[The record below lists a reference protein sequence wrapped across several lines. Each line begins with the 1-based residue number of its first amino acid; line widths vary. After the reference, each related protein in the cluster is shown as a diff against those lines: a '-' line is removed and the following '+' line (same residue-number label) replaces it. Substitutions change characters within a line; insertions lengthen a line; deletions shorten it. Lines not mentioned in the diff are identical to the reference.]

1 MSKFER
7 TACLIKQ
14 VSRNPGQLAAG
25 IALAVTFAA
34 GVFADMQNQ
43 AVHHQRERAFVSKQ
57 LGQVRARLEAEITS
71 GIQLV
76 RGLIAVI
83 KLEPDL
89 DQQRFSRIAQNLM
102 GDEPLLRNIAG
113 APDLVIS
120 LMHPMEG
127 NRAAIGL
134 DYTKDALQ
142 REAAMRAVET
152 GEMLLAGPIDLRQG
166 GSGFVARFPVFLDE
180 ERTPETLWGIVS
192 TVIDVDAFYAASGL
206 DDENLAI
213 DLTIAGKDA
222 TGVDGPVFY
231 GSQSVLDA
239 DPVTATVSLPG
250 GSWHVAATPRDGWS
264 SSPPNAW
271 LVRSLLFLAGLLVVL
286 PILIAGH
293 YYDRHRADLREL
305 NRRERQLERLS
316 QRLKLAL
323 DTSRI
328 GVWEMD
334 IETRKLTWDSRTR
347 ELYGI
352 DADAPEPSFEE
363 CDAMSHPDDRAQA
376 RLVFEQ
382 AIASESRF
390 ENEIRIYDRKG
401 VMRWV
406 RTIGAVSRD
415 AQGHTTVLG
424 VNWDISQ
431 DIELK
436 SRLMDANRKAELR
449 NLELEDARALME
461 YNSLHDSL
469 TGLPNRR
476 YLDQRLAV
484 GTDGGGTS
492 GGDEPI
498 TALLHIDLD
507 RFKQINDTLGHAAGD
522 AMLVHAAE
530 VLKASSRSDDFIAR
544 IGGDEFVLAI
554 TGEASEAD
562 LGRLA
567 TRIIERMRQPV
578 PYENQ
583 ECRFGVSIGIAFA
596 EAGTPD
602 YGRRLLID
610 ADIALYRAKKSG
622 RNRQEF
628 FTPELKAEIVN
639 GRSLADEILAGLER
653 GEFIPYFQPQFDART
668 LDVTGVE
675 ALARWDH
682 PERGVLAPD
691 TFLKAAEELNVVQM
705 IDRSILEQSLFQQA
719 RLASAG
725 VQVPKVSVNV
735 SAGRFNEPGFIESLG
750 DLGLTAG
757 KLSFELLE
765 SVFLDERCEKV
776 AGNIEK
782 LKALGIDI
790 EIDDFGSGY
799 ASIVSLLNTRPSR
812 LKIDRRLVMPI
823 VECDQQ
829 RQLVASIV
837 EIGRSLDIRVIAEGV
852 ETMAHAAILRDMGCE
867 GLQGYALARPM
878 PSAQLK
884 EFLCRERARHIA

>member
-7 TACLIKQ
+7 AAGLIKQ
-14 VSRNPGQLAAG
+14 VRRNPGQLAAG
-25 IALAVTFAA
+25 IALAVAFSA
-34 GVFADMQNQ
+34 GVFADLQNQ
-43 AVHHQRERAFVSKQ
+43 AVHHQRERAFVGKQ
-57 LGQVRARLEAEITS
+57 LGEVRARLEAEITS

-83 KLEPDL
+83 KLEPEL
-89 DQQRFSRIAQNLM
+89 DQQRFSRIAHSLL

-127 NRAAIGL
+127 NAAAIGL

-142 REAAMRAVET
+142 REAAMRAVES
-152 GEMLLAGPIDLRQG
+152 GEMVLAGPVDLRQG
-166 GSGFVARFPVFLDE
+166 GRGFVARFPVFLDE
-180 ERTPETLWGIVS
+180 AKTPQSLWGIVS

-206 DDENLAI
+206 DDTDLAI

-231 GSQSVLDA
+231 GPRSVLDA

-250 GSWHVAATPRDGWS
+250 GSWHVAATPRNGWS
-264 SSPPNAW
+264 SIPPNAW
-271 LVRSLLFLAGLLVVL
+271 LVRSLLFLGGLLVVL

-293 YYDRHRADLREL
+293 YYDRHRADLKEL
-305 NRRERQLERLS
+305 NRRQRQLDRLS

-323 DTSRI
+323 EASRI

-334 IETRKLTWDSRTR
+334 IETRKLTWDNRTR

-352 DADAPEPSFEE
+352 DTAAPEPSFED
-363 CDAMSHPDDRAQA
+363 CGAMVHPEDRAQA
-376 RLVFEQ
+376 RMAFEQ
-382 AIASESRF
+382 AIATGSRF
-390 ENEIRIYDRKG
+390 ETEIRVSDRNG
-401 VMRWV
+401 AMRWI

-415 AQGHTTVLG
+415 ARGRSTILG
-424 VNWDISQ
+424 VNWDVSQ

-436 SRLMDANRKAELR
+436 SRLMDANRRAELR
-449 NLELEDARALME
+449 NIELEDARALME

-476 YLDQRLAV
+476 FLDQRLAV
-484 GTDGGGTS
+484 GAEGCLDNDGNERIS
-492 GGDEPI
+492 
-498 TALLHIDLD
+498 ALLHIDLD

-522 AMLVHAAE
+522 AMLVHAAG
-530 VLKASSRSDDFIAR
+530 VLKGSSRSGDFIAR

-554 TGEASEAD
+554 TGDACEVD
-562 LGRLA
+562 LERLA
-567 TRIIERMRQPV
+567 TRVIDRMRQPV
-578 PYENQ
+578 PYGKQ

-596 EAGTPD
+596 DAGARD
-602 YGRRLLID
+602 YGQRLLID
-610 ADIALYRAKKSG
+610 ADIALYRAKKNG
-622 RNRQEF
+622 RNRHEF

-639 GRSLADEILAGLER
+639 GKSLADEILAGLER
-653 GEFIPYFQPQFDART
+653 GEFIPYFQPQFNART
-668 LDVTGVE
+668 LEVTGVE
-675 ALARWDH
+675 ALARWEH
-682 PERGVLAPD
+682 PERGLQAPD
-691 TFLKAAEELNVVQM
+691 TFLRAAEELNVVQM
-705 IDRSILEQSLFQQA
+705 IDRSILEQSLFHQA
-719 RLASAG
+719 RWATAG
-725 VQVPKVSVNV
+725 GRVPKVSVNV

-750 DLGLTAG
+750 NLGLTAG
-757 KLSFELLE
+757 GLSFELLE
-765 SVFLDERCEKV
+765 SVFLDERCERV
-776 AGNIEK
+776 AGNIER

-812 LKIDRRLVMPI
+812 LKIDRRLVMPL
-823 VECDQQ
+823 VECDRQ
-829 RQLVASIV
+829 RQVVASIV
-837 EIGRSLDIRVIAEGV
+837 EIGRSLDISVIAEGV

-878 PSAQLK
+878 SSAQLK
-884 EFLCRERARHIA
+884 EFLCRERPRHIA

>member
-152 GEMLLAGPIDLRQG
+152 GDMLLAGPIDLRQG
-166 GSGFVARFPVFLDE
+166 GRGFVARFPVFLDE

-323 DTSRI
+323 ETSRI

-347 ELYGI
+347 EL
-352 DADAPEPSFEE
+352 
-363 CDAMSHPDDRAQA
+363 
-376 RLVFEQ
+376 
-382 AIASESRF
+382 
-390 ENEIRIYDRKG
+390 
-401 VMRWV
+401 
-406 RTIGAVSRD
+406 
-415 AQGHTTVLG
+415 
-424 VNWDISQ
+424 
-431 DIELK
+431 
-436 SRLMDANRKAELR
+436 
-449 NLELEDARALME
+449 
-461 YNSLHDSL
+461 
-469 TGLPNRR
+469 
-476 YLDQRLAV
+476 
-484 GTDGGGTS
+484 
-492 GGDEPI
+492 
-498 TALLHIDLD
+498 
-507 RFKQINDTLGHAAGD
+507 
-522 AMLVHAAE
+522 
-530 VLKASSRSDDFIAR
+530 
-544 IGGDEFVLAI
+544 
-554 TGEASEAD
+554 
-562 LGRLA
+562 
-567 TRIIERMRQPV
+567 
-578 PYENQ
+578 
-583 ECRFGVSIGIAFA
+583 
-596 EAGTPD
+596 
-602 YGRRLLID
+602 
-610 ADIALYRAKKSG
+610 
-622 RNRQEF
+622 
-628 FTPELKAEIVN
+628 
-639 GRSLADEILAGLER
+639 
-653 GEFIPYFQPQFDART
+653 
-668 LDVTGVE
+668 
-675 ALARWDH
+675 
-682 PERGVLAPD
+682 
-691 TFLKAAEELNVVQM
+691 
-705 IDRSILEQSLFQQA
+705 
-719 RLASAG
+719 
-725 VQVPKVSVNV
+725 
-735 SAGRFNEPGFIESLG
+735 
-750 DLGLTAG
+750 
-757 KLSFELLE
+757 
-765 SVFLDERCEKV
+765 
-776 AGNIEK
+776 
-782 LKALGIDI
+782 
-790 EIDDFGSGY
+790 
-799 ASIVSLLNTRPSR
+799 
-812 LKIDRRLVMPI
+812 
-823 VECDQQ
+823 
-829 RQLVASIV
+829 
-837 EIGRSLDIRVIAEGV
+837 
-852 ETMAHAAILRDMGCE
+852 
-867 GLQGYALARPM
+867 
-878 PSAQLK
+878 
-884 EFLCRERARHIA
+884 

>member
-1 MSKFER
+1 MSKIKR
-7 TACLIKQ
+7 AAYLIKQ
-14 VSRNPGQLAAG
+14 VGRNPGQLAAG
-25 IALAVTFAA
+25 IALVVTFAA
-34 GVFADMQNQ
+34 GAFADMQNQ
-43 AVHHQRERAFVSKQ
+43 AAHHQQERAFVGQQ
-57 LGQVRARLEAEITS
+57 LGEVRARLEAEITS

-89 DQQRFSRIAQNLM
+89 NQERFEKIAANML

-113 APDLVIS
+113 APGLVIS

-127 NRAAIGL
+127 NSAAIGL
-134 DYTKDALQ
+134 DYTKDANQ

-166 GSGFVARFPVFLDE
+166 GQGFVARFPVFLDE
-180 ERTPETLWGIVS
+180 KKTPQSLWGIIS
-192 TVIDVDAFYAASGL
+192 TVIDVDTFYTASGL

-213 DLTIAGKDA
+213 ELTIAGKDA
-222 TGVDGPVFY
+222 TGIGGPVFY

-250 GSWHVAATPRDGWS
+250 GSWHVAAIPRKGWS
-264 SSPPNAW
+264 TVPPDAW
-271 LVRSLLFLAGLLVVL
+271 LVRSLLFLGGLLVVV
-286 PILIAGH
+286 PILVAGH

-323 DTSRI
+323 EASSI

-334 IETRKLTWDSRTR
+334 IETRRLTWDSRTR

-352 DADAPEPSFEE
+352 DADAPEPPLEQ
-363 CDAMSHPDDRAQA
+363 CQAMLHPDDRAAA
-376 RLVFEQ
+376 RMAFEH
-382 AIASESRF
+382 AISSGSRF
-390 ENEIRIYDRKG
+390 ETECRVTDRKG
-401 VMRWV
+401 AVRWI
-406 RTIGAVSRD
+406 RTIGAVSHD
-415 AQGHTTVLG
+415 ARGRSNILG
-424 VNWDISQ
+424 VNWDVSQ

-436 SRLMDANRKAELR
+436 SRLMEANKRAELR
-449 NLELEDARALME
+449 NVELEEARALME

-476 YLDQRLAV
+476 YLDQRLSAASDEN
-484 GTDGGGTS
+484 GTA
-492 GGDEPI
+492 PAI
-498 TALLHIDLD
+498 AALLHIDLD
-507 RFKQINDTLGHAAGD
+507 RFKEINDTLGHAAGD

-554 TGEASEAD
+554 TGGACEAD
-562 LGRLA
+562 LARLA

-578 PYENQ
+578 PYEKQ

-596 EAGTPD
+596 DSGTRD
-602 YGRRLLID
+602 YGQRLLID

-622 RNRQEF
+622 RNRHEF

-639 GRSLADEILAGLER
+639 GKSLADEILAGLER

-725 VQVPKVSVNV
+725 VQAPKVSVNV

-750 DLGLTAG
+750 NLGLTAG

-782 LKALGIDI
+782 LKSLGIDI

-878 PSAQLK
+878 PSAHLK